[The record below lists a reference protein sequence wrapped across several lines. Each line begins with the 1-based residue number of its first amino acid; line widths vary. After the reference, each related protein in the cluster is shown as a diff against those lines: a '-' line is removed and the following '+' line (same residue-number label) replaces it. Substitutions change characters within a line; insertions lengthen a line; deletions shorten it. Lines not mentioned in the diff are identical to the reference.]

1 MFGISGFELFIILLF
16 GFLIFGPD
24 KLPEI
29 AKTVGKG
36 IAKFRNA
43 QADMTEQLKD
53 AALFD
58 KDSDKPFKNPIDVM
72 ENATSKAKSGAQAA
86 KDGVRKAA
94 DKAAEHSEGFAE
106 RKARYERE
114 RAAKRAASRNSAQ
127 EESTS
132 TETSSPKE
140 PERRAPSVA
149 SIEDAEE
156 GDPKVDV
163 PAKPITAEED

>member
-58 KDSDKPFKNPIDVM
+58 KDSDKPFKNPLDVM
-72 ENATSKAKSGAQAA
+72 ENASSKAKDGADKA
-86 KDGVRKAA
+86 KDGAKRAA
-94 DKAAEHSEGFAE
+94 DKVAQHSEGFAE

-114 RAAKRAASRNSAQ
+114 RAAKKAAR
-127 EESTS
+127 EE
-132 TETSSPKE
+132 
-140 PERRAPSVA
+140 ERKK
-149 SIEDAEE
+149 DAEITDGNE
-156 GDPKVDV
+156 PDGAKQTAADPKVDV
-163 PAKPITAEED
+163 PSKSVTEEGD